1 MRQKK
6 PRKGS
11 SLDDYVRQKKAKDPV
26 FAEGFDEGLQELQVG
41 MILKMARKEAKMTQ
55 REVAE
60 VLGTQTSVISRLE
73 TKASD
78 MKVSTFMNYLK
89 AVGKEL
95 RVA

>member
-41 MILKMARKEAKMTQ
+41 MILKMARKEAKNDTT
-55 REVAE
+55 RSCRSIGHSDVGH
-60 VLGTQTSVISRLE
+60 L
-73 TKASD
+73 AS
-78 MKVSTFMNYLK
+78 
-89 AVGKEL
+89 
-95 RVA
+95 